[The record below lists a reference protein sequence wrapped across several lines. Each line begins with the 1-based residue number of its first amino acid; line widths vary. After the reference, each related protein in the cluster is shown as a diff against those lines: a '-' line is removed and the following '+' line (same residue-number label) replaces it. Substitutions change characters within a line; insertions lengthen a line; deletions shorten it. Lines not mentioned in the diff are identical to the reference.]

1 VNKEETK
8 VTGYGTNIL
17 IWAALVALTGATII
31 VSGLDLGKYSII
43 GNFLIASLKAGL
55 VLYIFMHMKYE
66 SIIIKLMLA
75 VVLITMTSILL
86 LTFMDILYR

>member
-1 VNKEETK
+1 MNKEETK

-17 IWAALVALTGATII
+17 IWAALVALTGVTII
-31 VSGLDLGKYSII
+31 VAGLDLGKYSII

-66 SIIIKLMLA
+66 SIIIKLMLT
-75 VVLITMTSILL
+75 VVLLTMTSILL
-86 LTFMDILYR
+86 LTFIDILFR